1 MGLHEGVT
9 VKHDALMG
17 RTIVATRPFAPG
29 EVIVSDTPVLVW
41 DDPPD
46 RGYPFLLR
54 AFQRCDKATQK
65 RILGMYHPAL
75 DRTSAMLEVRRKAL
89 ELARTRTASPAARRA
104 SRRALYAAASLCCH
118 DCRPN
123 CRFRSHADGSL
134 DYTCVRPIAAGQH
147 VSFCYTGTPWWLTTR
162 DRRERLRS
170 RFDFFCRCE
179 RCVAPDP
186 LRAARCPG
194 CSAVVALAEPQTDAP
209 RATFWEC
216 ALRARARR
224 RSASPR
230 ARGLRD
236 DAHAALR
243 HLEERFAIGQPPV
256 SSAPDAAAT
265 RRAVDEFAWRAGQE
279 LSPSHYLAFRA
290 TAILANASMNLAHAK
305 ACYDGKGIPLRKCEP
320 RADARLDHR
329 DARHGPQAGVKQS
342 LRVQHGY
349 MLVRSGVPLRPITA
363 PAPGSVALSRST
375 SFAGRDAGDFNDLYG
390 RYSITSQQRDRLNSA
405 HHLPYGEESKMPN
418 FLKYDRKV
426 LCFKAYYEEKVN
438 ESTLERQRVRKC
450 LIYYYLENDTMQMVE
465 PTEEN
470 SGIPRARSS
479 GATASRSPGSATFY
493 SAEDLYVGAELEVY
507 KKRIKIYDC
516 DEFTKQFLDQA
527 SPQIDAADATL
538 DAATVMTGVDGEPST
553 ASFGTK
559 TEAMPCPEGEYNKM
573 LRAKMQRETGADLTV
588 KRNRRMHPMKQ
599 FMEAQLGKPQSQA
612 DLGSFLAH
620 DRKVLRF
627 DCVWDDS
634 ARLYGDVLKFKLHY
648 FLSDDTIEILQVHEK
663 NNGRDPVPKLLSRRR
678 LPLPQEQDKT
688 EYYHWRDLVLGKP
701 VVVFNRN
708 LLLIDA
714 DPYTVDHY
722 NAVKPLGRPI
732 AVDASRF
739 RDDLVQTP
747 VPPFNGFGPEDSLRS
762 VYSIRPKKP
771 TRDLSKSENC
781 GNVMR
786 FSIKMANA
794 RDEDKQRIFTLQYYL
809 IDDTMAIR
817 EPPLRNSGHIGGNF
831 LSRSRVRKPEDL
843 HVGNEIEFLGHKF
856 TIYEADEYTLRYMEA
871 QGAPLPKSD
880 LFVVVNKFAA
890 MTKLSDAFEVC
901 PPTLGGATSST
912 ASRCPRGVPIDLQE
926 SRAAR
931 ARRRVGAPCET
942 GPVDKAALAAL
953 MQL

>member
-75 DRTSAMLEVRRKAL
+75 DRTSAMLEVRREKAL
-89 ELARTRTASPAARRA
+89 ELARTKEFGALGRDEILALILLADCNSHNYSRVAGGAGVGAR
-104 SRRALYAAASLCCH
+104 
-118 DCRPN
+118 
-123 CRFRSHADGSL
+123 G
-134 DYTCVRPIAAGQH
+134 H

-194 CSAVVALAEPQTDAP
+194 CSAVVTLAEPPTDAP
-209 RATFWEC
+209 RAATFWEC
-216 ALRARARR
+216 GPFDAAPTERLAAELER
-224 RSASPR
+224 
-230 ARGLRD
+230 LRD

-243 HLEERFAIGQPPV
+243 HLERFAIGQPPV

-265 RRAVDEFAWRAGQE
+265 ARRRRVRVARGAGKGRFNVASMWRAGQE

-320 RADARLDHR
+320 RGELTR
-329 DARHGPQAGVKQS
+329 DW
-342 LRVQHGY
+342 
-349 MLVRSGVPLRPITA
+349 ITA
-363 PAPGSVALSRST
+363 TLAMVRKQECLAAGSLDGGVADPSPHPAVYEASELVAGAAHFDDPKPTPERAALV
-375 SFAGRDAGDFNDLYG
+375 AVVE
-390 RYSITSQQRDRLNSA
+390 QRDRLNSA

-470 SGIPRARSS
+470 SGIPQ
-479 GATASRSPGSATFY
+479 GAFIRRHRIPKPGFGDAFY

-678 LPLPQEQDKT
+678 LPLPQEQDKVAGGPLASSPSGPSKT

-747 VPPFNGFGPEDSLRS
+747 VPPFNGFGSEEDSLRS

-786 FSIKMANA
+786 FSIKMANS
-794 RDEDKQRIFTLQYYL
+794 DEDKQRIFTLQYYL

-831 LSRSRVRKPEDL
+831 LSRSRDL

-856 TIYEADEYTLRYMEA
+856 TIYEADEYSLRYMEA
-871 QGAPLPKSD
+871 QGAPRFPKSD

-901 PPTLGGATSST
+901 PPTLGGATEFH
-912 ASRCPRGVPIDLQE
+912 GL
-926 SRAAR
+926 
-931 ARRRVGAPCET
+931 
-942 GPVDKAALAAL
+942 AL
-953 MQL
+953 